1 MEYTP
6 SSTKMPTGKPCLV
19 WRPLAVLTVE
29 FAYLSYTAHSGLPE
43 DLRKWLI
50 PVPGKGVV
58 RDLLTLNIS
67 FSAGGAYFAFDKDGT
82 IRDNLPQSFEAA
94 LQQRMTPQGNWRST
108 SDLPDCVSFGPN
120 GAYCMVTRGGGGCWN
135 FNRRMPDL
143 HNFLSQSKSL
153 QGIVRGHFQPS
164 CSELEHGLTLIF
176 CSGPFSPL
184 IMPMFT

>member
-1 MEYTP
+1 MEPTLL
-6 SSTKMPTGKPCLV
+6 STKMPTGRPCSV
-19 WRPLAVLTVE
+19 WMLLTVLTVE
-29 FAYLSYTAHSGLPE
+29 CAYLSFIAHSGLPE

-94 LQQRMTPQGNWRST
+94 VQQRMTPQGNWRST

-135 FNRRMPDL
+135 FNGRMPDL

-153 QGIVRGHFQPS
+153 QGIVRGHSPTS
-164 CSELEHGLTLIF
+164 CSELKRGLTLIF
-176 CSGPFSPL
+176 YSGPFSPL
-184 IMPMFT
+184 ITQMST